1 MIQKRLIVKGY
12 VQGVGYRAYV
22 CSTARWLKIK
32 GTVKNLSDGNVE
44 IICECNDIDHL
55 EKFKDEIELKGTDRY
70 SANVEVIEIEDIS
83 YRELEYFDVD
93 YGGDVSNKEI
103 ATKIDIGSL
112 VMRSIK
118 SDVGTLHTK
127 YGSLDNSLKRLV
139 KIFENEYEVTLKP
152 KKKKKK

>member
-32 GTVKNLSDGNVE
+32 GTVKNLSNGNVE
-44 IICECNDIDHL
+44 IICQCNDINHL
-55 EKFKDEIELKGTDRY
+55 EKFKNEIELKGTDRY
-70 SANVEVIEIEDIS
+70 SANIEVIEIENIS
-83 YRELEYFDVD
+83 NRKLGYFDVD
-93 YGGDVSNKEI
+93 YGGDVANKEI

-118 SDVGTLHTK
+118 SNIDTLHTK

-139 KIFENEYEVTLKP
+139 EIFENDYEVTLKS
-152 KKKKKK
+152 KKKKK